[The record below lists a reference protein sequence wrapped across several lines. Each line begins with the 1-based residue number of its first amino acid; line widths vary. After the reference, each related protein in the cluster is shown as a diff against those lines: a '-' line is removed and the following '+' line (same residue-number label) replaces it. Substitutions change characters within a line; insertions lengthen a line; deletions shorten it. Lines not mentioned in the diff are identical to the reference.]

1 MTDLLPRWFIRD
13 HDNLKS
19 PKVRA
24 SYGTLS
30 GIVGIVVNLLLFAGK
45 FIAGT
50 VSGSIAISADAF
62 NNLSDAGS
70 SIVSLVSFRIA
81 AKPADRDHPFGHA
94 RIEYIASMIVSFLI
108 LLVGFEIV
116 SDSVKKIISRE
127 STLVFSVLSVTIL
140 SVSILAKLWLALF
153 NYRLGK
159 KIGSDVMRATA
170 VDSLSDTVSTTAV
183 LVATLIF
190 RFTGLDIDAWVGLA
204 VALFIFWA
212 GIRILRETQ
221 NSLLGEG
228 PVKEVTDAIDAI
240 VSGYPAILG
249 IHDLMIH
256 SYGPGHSFASFHAE
270 VDGAD
275 DVYESH
281 DVIDEVERRI
291 REELSIVC
299 TIHMDPINTDDSLTA
314 SLREETAE
322 LVREIDPRITVHDF
336 RVVPGVTHTN
346 LIFDVAVPYEL
357 KMTVS
362 EIRDAVSRKVRERHE
377 NYYAVVTVDRS

>member
-1 MTDLLPRWFIRD
+1 MTDLLPRLFIRD
-13 HDNLKS
+13 HENTAS

-24 SYGTLS
+24 AYGTLS

-45 FIAGT
+45 FAAGT
-50 VSGSIAISADAF
+50 ISGSIAISADAF

-94 RIEYIASMIVSFLI
+94 RIEYIASMIVSFLV

-116 SDSVKKIISRE
+116 SDSVKKIVSRE
-127 STLVFSVLSVTIL
+127 STLVFSVLSIVVL
-140 SVSILAKLWLALF
+140 SVSIAAKLWLALF
-153 NYRLGK
+153 NFRLGK
-159 KIGSDVMRATA
+159 KIGSEVMRATA
-170 VDSLSDTVSTTAV
+170 VDSLSDTLSTTAV

-221 NSLLGEG
+221 NSLLGEA
-228 PVKEVTDAIDAI
+228 PVKDVTDAIDAI

-291 REELSIVC
+291 RDELSIVC
-299 TIHMDPINTDDSLTA
+299 TIHMDPINTDDALTT

-322 LVREIDPRITVHDF
+322 LVREIDPGITIHDF

-346 LIFDVAVPYEL
+346 LIFDVAVPFEV

-362 EIRDAVSRKVRERHE
+362 EIKDAVSRKVRERHE

>member
-1 MTDLLPRWFIRD
+1 MTSLLPRTFIRD
-13 HDNLKS
+13 HEKTSD

-24 SYGTLS
+24 AYGTLS
-30 GIVGIVVNLLLFAGK
+30 GIVGIIVNLLLFTGK

-116 SDSVKKIISRE
+116 SDSVRKIVSRE
-127 STLVFSVLSVTIL
+127 STLVFSILAVTIL
-140 SVSILAKLWLALF
+140 SVSILMKLWLAFF

-170 VDSLSDTVSTTAV
+170 VDSLSDTLSTAAV
-183 LVATLIF
+183 LAATLIF
-190 RFTGLDIDAWVGLA
+190 RFTGVDVDAWVGIA

-212 GIRILRETQ
+212 GVRILRETQ
-221 NSLLGEG
+221 NSLLGEA
-228 PVKEVTDAIDAI
+228 PVKEVTDAIDGI

-249 IHDLMIH
+249 IHDMMIH
-256 SYGPGHSFASFHAE
+256 SYGPGHTFASFHAE

-275 DVYESH
+275 DVFESH

-299 TIHMDPINTDDSLTA
+299 TIHMDPINTDDELTA
-314 SLREETAE
+314 ELREETAE
-322 LVREIDPRITVHDF
+322 LVREIDPGITVHDF
-336 RVVPGVTHTN
+336 RIVPGVTHTN
-346 LIFDVAVPYEL
+346 LIFDVAVPFEL
-357 KMTVS
+357 KMTVP
-362 EIRDAVSRKVRERHE
+362 EIREAVSEKIREKHE

>member
-1 MTDLLPRWFIRD
+1 MTDLLPRLFVRD
-13 HDNLKS
+13 HQNTSD

-24 SYGTLS
+24 AYGTLS
-30 GIVGIVVNLLLFAGK
+30 GVVGIVLNLLLFVGK

-50 VSGSIAISADAF
+50 VSGSIAVSADAF

-94 RIEYIASMIVSFLI
+94 RIEYIASMIVSFLV

-127 STLVFSVLSVTIL
+127 STLIFSILTVTIL

-170 VDSLSDTVSTTAV
+170 VDSLSDTLSTAAV

-221 NSLLGEG
+221 NSLLGEA
-228 PVKEVTDAIDAI
+228 PVKEVTDAIDRI

-249 IHDLMIH
+249 IHDMMIH

-291 REELSIVC
+291 RDELSIVC
-299 TIHMDPINTDDSLTA
+299 TIHMDPINTDDDLTTE
-314 SLREETAE
+314 LREETAE

-346 LIFDVAVPYEL
+346 LIFDVAVPFEL
-357 KMTVS
+357 KMTVL
-362 EIRDAVSRKVRERHE
+362 EIRDAVSEKIREKHE
-377 NYYAVVTVDRS
+377 TYYAVVTVDRN

>member
-1 MTDLLPRWFIRD
+1 MTDLLPRLFIRD
-13 HDNLKS
+13 HENTAS

-24 SYGTLS
+24 AYGTLS

-45 FIAGT
+45 FVAGT
-50 VSGSIAISADAF
+50 LSGSIAISADAF

-108 LLVGFEIV
+108 LIVGFEIV

-127 STLVFSVLSVTIL
+127 SSLVFSVLSIVIL

-153 NYRLGK
+153 NYRMGK
-159 KIGSDVMRATA
+159 KIGSEVMRATA

-212 GIRILRETQ
+212 GVRILRETQ
-221 NSLLGEG
+221 NSLLGEA

-240 VSGYPAILG
+240 VSCYPAILG
-249 IHDLMIH
+249 IHDMMIH

-291 REELSIVC
+291 RDELSIVC
-299 TIHMDPINTDDSLTA
+299 TIHMDPINTDDALTT

-322 LVREIDPRITVHDF
+322 LVREIDPGITIHDF
-336 RVVPGVTHTN
+336 RIVPGVTHTN
-346 LIFDVAVPYEL
+346 LIFDVAVPFEV

-362 EIRDAVSRKVRERHE
+362 EIKDAVSRKVRERHE

>member
-1 MTDLLPRWFIRD
+1 MTDLLPRLFVRD
-13 HDNLKS
+13 HQNTSD

-24 SYGTLS
+24 AYGTLS
-30 GIVGIVVNLLLFAGK
+30 GVVGIVVNLLLFVGK

-50 VSGSIAISADAF
+50 VSGSIAVSADAF

-94 RIEYIASMIVSFLI
+94 RIEYIASMIVSFLV

-127 STLVFSVLSVTIL
+127 STLIFSILTVTIL

-170 VDSLSDTVSTTAV
+170 VDSLSDTLSTAAV

-221 NSLLGEG
+221 NSLLGEA
-228 PVKEVTDAIDAI
+228 PVKEVTDAIDRI

-249 IHDLMIH
+249 IHDMMIH

-291 REELSIVC
+291 RDELSIVC
-299 TIHMDPINTDDSLTA
+299 TIHMDPINTDDALTTE
-314 SLREETAE
+314 LREETAE

-346 LIFDVAVPYEL
+346 LIFDVAVPFEL
-357 KMTVS
+357 KMTVP
-362 EIRDAVSRKVRERHE
+362 EIKEAVSEKIREKHE
-377 NYYAVVTVDRS
+377 TYYAVVTVDRS

>member
-1 MTDLLPRWFIRD
+1 MKDLLPRLFIRD
-13 HDNLKS
+13 HENVKN
-19 PKVRA
+19 PTVRA
-24 SYGTLS
+24 AYGTLS
-30 GIVGIVVNLLLFAGK
+30 GIVGIIVNLILFAGK

-50 VSGSIAISADAF
+50 ISGSIAVSADAF

-94 RIEYIASMIVSFLI
+94 RIEYIASIFVSFLI

-116 SDSVKKIISRE
+116 SDSVKKILSRE
-127 STLVFSVLSVTIL
+127 TTLIFSVLSVTIL
-140 SVSILAKLWLALF
+140 SVSILLKLWLALF

-170 VDSLSDTVSTTAV
+170 VDSLSDTVSTAAV
-183 LVATLIF
+183 LAATLVF

-221 NSLLGEG
+221 NSLLGEA
-228 PVKEVTDAIDAI
+228 PVKEVTDGIDRI

-249 IHDLMIH
+249 IHDMMIH
-256 SYGPGHSFASFHAE
+256 SYGPGHTFASFHAE

-275 DVYESH
+275 DVFESH

-291 REELSIVC
+291 WEELSIVC
-299 TIHMDPINTDDSLTA
+299 TIHMDPINTDDELTT

-336 RVVPGVTHTN
+336 RIVTGVTHTN
-346 LIFDVAVPYEL
+346 LIFDVAVPFEL
-357 KMTVS
+357 KMTVP
-362 EIRDAVSRKVRERHE
+362 EIRDAVSEKIRERHE
-377 NYYAVVTVDRS
+377 NYYAVVTVDRN

>member
-1 MTDLLPRWFIRD
+1 MTGLLPRLFIRD
-13 HDNLKS
+13 HENTKS

-24 SYGTLS
+24 AYGVLS
-30 GIVGIVVNLLLFAGK
+30 GIVGIFVNLLLFTGK

-108 LLVGFEIV
+108 LIVGFEIV

-127 STLVFSVLSVTIL
+127 STLVFEVLSVVVL
-140 SVSILAKLWLALF
+140 SVSILAKLWLAFF
-153 NYRLGK
+153 NYRLSK

-170 VDSLSDTVSTTAV
+170 VDSLSDTLSTTAV

-190 RFTGLDIDAWVGLA
+190 RFTGVDIDAWVGLA

-221 NSLLGEG
+221 NSLLGEA
-228 PVKEVTDAIDAI
+228 PVKEVTDGIEAI

-249 IHDLMIH
+249 VHDMMVH
-256 SYGPGHSFASFHAE
+256 SYGPGHTFASFHAE

-275 DVYESH
+275 DVFESH
-281 DVIDEVERRI
+281 DVIDEIERRI
-291 REELSIVC
+291 CEELSIVC
-299 TIHMDPINTDDSLTA
+299 TIHMDPINTDDELTT
-314 SLREETAE
+314 SLREETSE
-322 LVREIDPRITVHDF
+322 LVREIDGRITVHDF
-336 RVVPGVTHTN
+336 RVVTGVTHTN
-346 LIFDVAVPYEL
+346 LIFDVAVPFEL
-357 KMTVS
+357 KMTAT
-362 EIRDAVSRKVRERHE
+362 EIKDAVAEKIRERHE
-377 NYYAVVTVDRS
+377 NYYAVVTVDRN

>member
-1 MTDLLPRWFIRD
+1 MTDLLPRLFVRD
-13 HDNLKS
+13 HENTSD

-24 SYGTLS
+24 AYGTLS
-30 GIVGIVVNLLLFAGK
+30 GVVGIVVNLLLFVGK

-50 VSGSIAISADAF
+50 VSGSIAVSADAF

-94 RIEYIASMIVSFLI
+94 RIEYIASMIVSFLV

-127 STLVFSVLSVTIL
+127 STLIFSILTVTVL

-159 KIGSDVMRATA
+159 KIGSEVMRATA
-170 VDSLSDTVSTTAV
+170 VDSLSDTLSTAAV

-221 NSLLGEG
+221 NSLLGEA
-228 PVKEVTDAIDAI
+228 PVKEVTDAIDRI

-249 IHDLMIH
+249 IHDMMIH

-291 REELSIVC
+291 RDELSIVC
-299 TIHMDPINTDDSLTA
+299 TIHMDPINTDDTLTTE
-314 SLREETAE
+314 LREETAE

-346 LIFDVAVPYEL
+346 LIFDVAVPFEL
-357 KMTVS
+357 KMTVP
-362 EIRDAVSRKVRERHE
+362 EIREAVSEKIREKHDT
-377 NYYAVVTVDRS
+377 YYAVVTVDRS

>member
-1 MTDLLPRWFIRD
+1 MTSLLPRTFIRD
-13 HDNLKS
+13 HEKTSD

-24 SYGTLS
+24 AYGTLS
-30 GIVGIVVNLLLFAGK
+30 GIVGIIVNLLLFSGK

-81 AKPADRDHPFGHA
+81 AKPADRDHPYGHA

-116 SDSVKKIISRE
+116 SDSVRKIVSRE
-127 STLVFSVLSVTIL
+127 STLVFSILAVTIL
-140 SVSILAKLWLALF
+140 SVSILMKLWLAFF

-170 VDSLSDTVSTTAV
+170 VDSLSDTLSTAAV
-183 LVATLIF
+183 LTATLIF
-190 RFTGLDIDAWVGLA
+190 RFTGLDVDAWVGIA

-212 GIRILRETQ
+212 GVRILRETQ
-221 NSLLGEG
+221 NSLLGEA
-228 PVKEVTDAIDAI
+228 PVKEVTDAIDGI

-249 IHDLMIH
+249 IHDMMIH
-256 SYGPGHSFASFHAE
+256 SYGPGHTFASFHAE

-275 DVYESH
+275 DVFESH

-299 TIHMDPINTDDSLTA
+299 TIHMDPINTDDALTTE
-314 SLREETAE
+314 LREETAE
-322 LVREIDPRITVHDF
+322 LVREIDPGITVHDF
-336 RVVPGVTHTN
+336 RIVPGVTHTN
-346 LIFDVAVPYEL
+346 LIFDVAVPFEL
-357 KMTVS
+357 KMTVP
-362 EIRDAVSRKVRERHE
+362 EIRDAVSEKIREKHE

>member
-1 MTDLLPRWFIRD
+1 MTDLLPRLFIRD
-13 HDNLKS
+13 HEKTSD

-24 SYGTLS
+24 AYGTLS

-45 FIAGT
+45 FVAGT
-50 VSGSIAISADAF
+50 VSHSIAVTADAF

-108 LLVGFEIV
+108 LLVGFEII
-116 SDSVKKIISRE
+116 SSSVQKIVSRE
-127 STLVFSVLSVTIL
+127 FTLVFSILTLVIL
-140 SVSILAKLWLALF
+140 SVSVAAKLWLALF

-170 VDSLSDTVSTTAV
+170 VDALSDTISTFAV

-190 RFTGLDIDAWVGLA
+190 RFTGVDIDAWIGIA

-212 GIRILRETQ
+212 GIRILLETK
-221 NSLLGEG
+221 NSLLGEA
-228 PVKEVTDAIDAI
+228 PVKEVTDAIDRI

-249 IHDLMIH
+249 IHDMMIH
-256 SYGPGHSFASFHAE
+256 SYGPGHTFASFHAE
-270 VDGAD
+270 VDGAE
-275 DVYESH
+275 DVYETH

-291 REELSIVC
+291 SEELSIVC
-299 TIHMDPINTDDSLTA
+299 TIHMDPINTDDTLTTE
-314 SLREETAE
+314 LREETAE
-322 LVREIDPRITVHDF
+322 LVREIDPRITIHDF
-336 RVVPGVTHTN
+336 RIVPGVTHTN
-346 LIFDVAVPYEL
+346 LIFDVAVPFEN

-362 EIRDAVSRKVRERHE
+362 EIKEAVSQKVRERHP

>member
-1 MTDLLPRWFIRD
+1 MTDLLPRLFIRD
-13 HDNLKS
+13 HENTAS

-24 SYGTLS
+24 AYGTLS

-45 FIAGT
+45 FVAGT
-50 VSGSIAISADAF
+50 LSGSIAISADAF

-94 RIEYIASMIVSFLI
+94 RIEYIASMIVSFLV

-116 SDSVKKIISRE
+116 SDSVKKIVSRE
-127 STLVFSVLSVTIL
+127 STLVFSVLSIVIL

-170 VDSLSDTVSTTAV
+170 VDSLSDTLSTSAV
-183 LVATLIF
+183 LAATLIF

-221 NSLLGEG
+221 NSLLGEA

-291 REELSIVC
+291 RDELSIVC
-299 TIHMDPINTDDSLTA
+299 TIHMDPVNTDDALTT

-322 LVREIDPRITVHDF
+322 LVREIDPGITIHDF
-336 RVVPGVTHTN
+336 RIVPGVTHTN
-346 LIFDVAVPYEL
+346 LIFDVAVPFEV

-362 EIRDAVSRKVRERHE
+362 EIKDAVSRKVRERHE
-377 NYYAVVTVDRS
+377 NYYAVVTVDRN

>member
-1 MTDLLPRWFIRD
+1 MTDLLPRLFIRD
-13 HDNLKS
+13 YRNTEN

-24 SYGTLS
+24 AYGTLS
-30 GIVGIVVNLLLFAGK
+30 GIVGIILNLLLFAGK

-108 LLVGFEIV
+108 LIVGFEIV
-116 SDSVKKIISRE
+116 SDSVKKILSRE
-127 STLVFSVLSVTIL
+127 STLIFSVLAVVILGVSVLT
-140 SVSILAKLWLALF
+140 KLWLALF

-159 KIGSDVMRATA
+159 KIGSEVMRATA
-170 VDSLSDTVSTTAV
+170 VDSLSDTLSTFAVFVS
-183 LVATLIF
+183 TLIF
-190 RFTGLDIDAWVGLA
+190 RFFGVDIDAWVGLA
-204 VALFIFWA
+204 VALLIFWA
-212 GIRILRETQ
+212 GVRILRKTQ
-221 NSLLGEG
+221 NSLLGEA
-228 PVKEVTDAIDAI
+228 PVKEVTDAIDRI

-249 IHDLMIH
+249 IHDMMIH
-256 SYGPGHSFASFHAE
+256 SYGPGHTFASFHAE
-270 VDGAD
+270 VDGAA
-275 DVYESH
+275 DVFESH
-281 DVIDEVERRI
+281 DVIDEVERRVC
-291 REELSIVC
+291 EELSIVC
-299 TIHMDPINTDDSLTA
+299 TVHMDPINTDDALTT

-336 RVVPGVTHTN
+336 RIVTGVTHTN
-346 LIFDVAVPYEL
+346 LIFDVAVPFEL

-362 EIRDAVSRKVRERHE
+362 EIKEAVAEKIRLRHE
-377 NYYAVVTVDRS
+377 NYYAVVTVDRN

>member
-13 HDNLKS
+13 HNNLKS

-362 EIRDAVSRKVRERHE
+362 EIRDAVSEKVREKHE
-377 NYYAVVTVDRS
+377 NYYAVVTVDRN

>member
-1 MTDLLPRWFIRD
+1 MTDLLPRLFIRD
-13 HDNLKS
+13 HENTAS

-24 SYGTLS
+24 AYGTLS

-45 FIAGT
+45 FVAGT
-50 VSGSIAISADAF
+50 LSGSIAISADAF

-108 LLVGFEIV
+108 LIVGFEIV

-127 STLVFSVLSVTIL
+127 SSLVFSVLSIVIL

-221 NSLLGEG
+221 NSLLGEA

-291 REELSIVC
+291 RDELSIVC
-299 TIHMDPINTDDSLTA
+299 TIHMDPINTDDALTT

-322 LVREIDPRITVHDF
+322 LVREIDPGITIHDF
-336 RVVPGVTHTN
+336 RMVPGETHTN
-346 LIFDVAVPYEL
+346 LIFDVAVPFEV

-362 EIRDAVSRKVRERHE
+362 EIKDAVSRKVRERHE